1 MIRMMVIM
9 VIVIVIIIGVIIELE
24 LVFVEWFDLDELLL
38 LLLGIMVLS
47 WVIIIMKIKIWEL
60 LLENRE

>member
-1 MIRMMVIM
+1 MVIM

-24 LVFVEWFDLDELLL
+24 LVIVEWFDLDELLL

-47 WVIIIMKIKIWEL
+47 WVIIIMKIKI
-60 LLENRE
+60 